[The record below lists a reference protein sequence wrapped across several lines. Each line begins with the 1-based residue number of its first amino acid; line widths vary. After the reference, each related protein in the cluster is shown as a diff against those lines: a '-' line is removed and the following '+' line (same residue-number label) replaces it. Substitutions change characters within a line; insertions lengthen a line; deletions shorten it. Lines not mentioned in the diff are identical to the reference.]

1 MIETNNHRLWNNVE
15 AIQQTL
21 ALSDH
26 QIAEVLGMSEPT
38 FHYNR
43 SRKMFL
49 NVSSVERFSGI
60 THVTLEELFSEEI
73 DLESVRDRFTR
84 AQNTIPERYAK
95 AAFSKRR
102 TCINVLAY
110 LEFRYGF
117 KFKREILNK
126 FQISESL
133 FLNPDET
140 INIRFLSDLCKELKR
155 LGVDDQAL
163 FSMGTFSAVTNYHGP
178 VGQVARSEKS
188 TRDAYERIFTQYM
201 HLFDRNSHYK
211 LISLK
216 DNVARVKV
224 TFTEELK
231 EGLRAKQLANSA
243 FCMVRAGVGCSFPMY
258 FGLPVARL
266 TKDKCIHQGDEY
278 CLHDFDFS
286 EAIFRESQ
294 ATRLS

>member
-1 MIETNNHRLWNNVE
+1 MIATHNQRLWKNVK
-15 AIQQTL
+15 AIQQSL

-26 QIAEVLGMSEPT
+26 QIAEVLGMSETT
-38 FHYNR
+38 FQHNR
-43 SRKMFL
+43 SRQVFL
-49 NVSSVERFSGI
+49 SVSSVERFSGI
-60 THVTLEELFSEEI
+60 TNVTLDELFSENI

-84 AQNTIPERYAK
+84 AQNYIPERYAM
-95 AAFSKRR
+95 AAFSRRR
-102 TCINVLAY
+102 TCVNVLAY

-117 KFKREILNK
+117 KFKREILQK
-126 FQISESL
+126 FRISESV
-133 FLNPDET
+133 FLNPDEF
-140 INIRFLSDLCKELKR
+140 INIQFLSDLCEELKNR
-155 LGVDDQAL
+155 GVDDQAL

-178 VGQVARSEKS
+178 VGHIARSES
-188 TRDAYERIFTQYM
+188 NTRDAYERIFTQHM
-201 HLFDRNSHYK
+201 HLFDRNSDYK
-211 LISLK
+211 LVSLK

-224 TFTEELK
+224 KFTEELK
-231 EGLRAKQLANSA
+231 EGLKSDHLANSA

-286 EAIFRESQ
+286 EAVHRERL